1 MNYIVDEN
9 KIIVKTENF
18 DPKSIFECGQT
29 FSFRKI
35 GDVYFTFPEDKLA
48 AVYLDGEN
56 YVVEC
61 LAGDTKFFINY
72 FDLERDYQK
81 IILEIEKINASQEDF
96 DRKLI
101 EKSLKFG
108 RGIRILKQE
117 LVETI
122 VSFIFSANNNIKRF
136 TASLNQLRQDFG
148 NEISIENE
156 ASQRIKELISSQKF
170 FSFPNLKALLKLD
183 EAYFSKIGAGYRA
196 PYLFETIKAL
206 PNFLAEDFSFMSTD
220 QLLKELVSLKGIGRK
235 VAQCVMLFGFGRVD
249 CFPVDTW
256 IKQVYN
262 DLNMGEGEKNEQQI
276 SSHLIKIFG
285 NYSGYAQQYL
295 FYYKRELK
303 QLV

>member
-1 MNYIVDEN
+1 MITVTKEH
-9 KIIVKTENF
+9 F
-18 DPKSIFECGQT
+18 SPGQILA
-29 FSFRKI
+29 SGQCFRMTPI
-35 GDVYFTFPEDKLA
+35 Q
-48 AVYLDGEN
+48 DGG
-56 YVVEC
+56 YVVVNGIHVVKITPHESC
-61 LAGDTKFFINY
+61 GYVFHCSFDKFRDIWIPY
-72 FDLERDYQK
+72 FDFRVDYAKYQK
-81 IILEIEKINASQEDF
+81 KMAEDPFLQKAIEM
-96 DRKLI
+96 
-101 EKSLKFG
+101 G
-108 RGIRILKQE
+108 GGIRILKQE

-220 QLLKELVSLKGIGRK
+220 QLLKELVSLKGVGRK

-262 DLNMGEGEKNEQQI
+262 DLNRGEDEKNEQQI